1 MDIANKL
8 LDMLTAIKDPA
19 MQMFI
24 ALVAV
29 LGVVGFALY
38 VVALA
43 LKRGD
48 RP

>member
-1 MDIANKL
+1 MDTANKL
-8 LDMLTAIKDPA
+8 FDMLTAIKDPA
-19 MQMFI
+19 TQMFI

-43 LKRGD
+43 LKRGG